1 MKRKHTLGLFGFGC
15 VGQGLYRVLEE
26 THGLETEIK
35 RICIKHPEKHRTL
48 PAERFTTS
56 REDLLQDPE
65 IDVIVELIDDAN
77 AALAIVREA
86 VKQGKAVVTANKR
99 LVAENLEEI
108 LELQETFGRPILYE
122 GAVCGSIPI
131 IRNLEEYYDN
141 DRINRLEGIVNGST
155 NYILT
160 KVAEEG
166 KTYEEALRE
175 AQDNG
180 YAESDPRLDVQ
191 GYDPAFKL
199 SILLTHAFGLRVHP
213 SNIIRLGIDRL
224 TPADLAY
231 AREHRLRIKLV
242 AGAYRAGDKVF
253 SVVAPKFVEENHP
266 LYAVRN
272 AFNAVA
278 VEGLFAEEQLFV
290 GKGAGGNPTGS
301 AVLSDISALRY
312 DYRYEY
318 RKLKQVSLLEHS
330 MEGIIDVT
338 VSCTPEVRISP
349 LEFVHFKGGVRSK
362 NTHRLRGEV
371 RLSTLAEWALREDIS
386 IVLPS
391 GAVPTVLAAVA
402 QKNLVAA

>member
-1 MKRKHTLGLFGFGC
+1 MKKKLTLGLFGFGC

-26 THGLETEIK
+26 TRGLETEIK
-35 RICIKHPEKHRTL
+35 RICIKHLEKHRTL
-48 PAERFTTS
+48 PTERFTTL

-65 IDVIVELIDDAN
+65 IDVIVELIDDAD

-108 LELQETFGRPILYE
+108 LGLQETYGRPILYE

-166 KTYEEALRE
+166 KTYDEALRE
-175 AQDNG
+175 AQGNG

-213 SNIIRLGIDRL
+213 SNILRWGIDRL

-231 AREHRLRIKLV
+231 ARENRLRIKLV
-242 AGAYRAGDKVF
+242 AGAYRFGDTIF
-253 SVVAPKFVEENHP
+253 SLVAPKFVVENHP
-266 LYAVRN
+266 LYAVGN

-318 RKLKQVSLLEHS
+318 RKLKQASLLQHS
-330 MEGIIDVT
+330 LDGSIDVT
-338 VSCTPEVRISP
+338 VSCPPEVRISP
-349 LEFVHFKGGVRSK
+349 LEFVQFRGGVRSRK
-362 NTHRLRGEV
+362 TQRLSGEV
-371 RLSTLAEWALREDIS
+371 RLSTLAEWAQREDIS

-391 GAVPTVLAAVA
+391 GAVPKASAGVA
-402 QKNLVAA
+402 QENLFAA

>member
-1 MKRKHTLGLFGFGC
+1 
-15 VGQGLYRVLEE
+15 
-26 THGLETEIK
+26 
-35 RICIKHPEKHRTL
+35 
-48 PAERFTTS
+48 
-56 REDLLQDPE
+56 
-65 IDVIVELIDDAN
+65 
-77 AALAIVREA
+77 
-86 VKQGKAVVTANKR
+86 
-99 LVAENLEEI
+99 VAENLEEI
-108 LELQETFGRPILYE
+108 LELQETYGRPILYE

-166 KTYEEALRE
+166 KTYDEALRE

-213 SNIIRLGIDRL
+213 SNILRWGIDRL

-231 AREHRLRIKLV
+231 ARENRLRIKLV
-242 AGAYRAGDKVF
+242 AGAYRFGDTIF
-253 SVVAPKFVEENHP
+253 SLVAPKFVEENHP
-266 LYAVRN
+266 LYAVGN

-318 RKLKQVSLLEHS
+318 RKLKQPSLLQHS
-330 MEGIIDVT
+330 LDGIIDVT
-338 VSCTPEVRISP
+338 VSCPPEVRISP
-349 LEFVHFKGGVRSK
+349 LDFVHFRGGIRSK

-371 RLSTLAEWALREDIS
+371 RLSTLAKWALREDIS

-391 GAVPTVLAAVA
+391 GAVPTVLAGVA
-402 QKNLVAA
+402 QKDLVAA